1 MPLTLEELRKIGK
14 HKLPKHVG
22 LIIDGNRRWAK
33 KRNLDVNFGHL
44 VGYENLKK
52 RLFDFFDAGI
62 HYLSLFLLSLENV
75 KYRKPK
81 EIDYIYK
88 IMIKAVDTVVEESIV
103 KKDRVRFNIIGRI
116 SMLPSETKKKM
127 EELIEFTQNHDKN
140 FINLCI
146 MYDGHE
152 EIVDAIKE
160 IINENIPLEDIN
172 KDLIKKH
179 LYTKNFP
186 PVDYLIRTGMEDGM
200 RISGFLLWDSSYAE
214 FKFRKDLWPDYNK
227 EMIIEDLEDFIKRD
241 RRMGK

>member
-1 MPLTLEELRKIGK
+1 MPITLEELRKIGK
-14 HKLPKHVG
+14 HKLPRHVG
-22 LIIDGNRRWAK
+22 IIIDGNRRWAK

-62 HYLSLFLLSLENV
+62 HYLSLYLLSLENV
-75 KYRKPK
+75 KNRKPE

-116 SMLPSETKKKM
+116 SMLPPETKKKM

-146 MYDGHE
+146 MYDGH
-152 EIVDAIKE
+152 D
-160 IINENIPLEDIN
+160 
-172 KDLIKKH
+172 
-179 LYTKNFP
+179 
-186 PVDYLIRTGMEDGM
+186 
-200 RISGFLLWDSSYAE
+200 
-214 FKFRKDLWPDYNK
+214 
-227 EMIIEDLEDFIKRD
+227 
-241 RRMGK
+241 